1 MSLSRRRW
9 SGFLRSFATRSA
21 NALIATTHQPKQ
33 EEWAP
38 SAKDRNLIA
47 RIGEGLGVKQVH
59 GKIFNTPHIHTLLQL
74 SDWYQV
80 TRRDAEAAGGQTLFS
95 SYRSLP
101 QVLLNTYPD
110 FPWDILAF
118 CDRGPWRDKSLLIKA
133 LDQAEQR
140 LGVVRVGNYQLIQIS
155 EFNH

>member
-1 MSLSRRRW
+1 MGSQFKRPQFNCAHWGKSR
-9 SGFLRSFATRSA
+9 SKTGSFEDYQHASY
-21 NALIATTHQPKQ
+21 
-33 EEWAP
+33 
-38 SAKDRNLIA
+38 
-47 RIGEGLGVKQVH
+47 
-59 GKIFNTPHIHTLLQL
+59 HIDILLQF

-80 TRRDAEAAGGQTLFS
+80 TRRDVEAAGGQTLFS
-95 SYRSLP
+95 GYRSLP